1 MLISTFTL
9 ILQGTI
15 SSSDFSI
22 HPGKSGCQS
31 KNFAFQSEAKV
42 PSWKE
47 ITETEKV
54 FQIVFDMEHALESK
68 DTKRVTQSD
77 SEVFLRYRDGQ
88 WQTSD
93 DGHYFPLYDGCALS
107 ESGDPS
113 SLKVCIRDLVLKYD
127 VQTGKLKLD
136 KNDFPLARK
145 MFSPLEESWMG
156 RTLARVEYSQEELF
170 NMRERVGYLP
180 CNTEWSNVLQ
190 FRPSDTP
197 AGKCL
202 SFSAAS
208 KGTIYVVFAA
218 VPSNPNTWYYFE
230 ISPRGVAIM
239 KVRTVYLLPLHVD
252 FVIFSVTVISS
263 TIIEHLANTLIC

>member
-1 MLISTFTL
+1 MLRSTFTL

-22 HPGKSGCQS
+22 DPGKSGCQS
-31 KNFAFQSEAKV
+31 KNVAFQSEAKV

-47 ITETEKV
+47 ITETDKV

-68 DTKRVTQSD
+68 DTKRVIQSD
-77 SEVFLRYRDGQ
+77 SEVFLRYRDGE
-88 WQTSD
+88 WESSD
-93 DGHYFPLYDGCALS
+93 DGHYFPLYDGCALGN
-107 ESGDPS
+107 SGDPS
-113 SLKVCIRDLVLKYD
+113 SLRVCMRNLVLKYD
-127 VQTGKLKLD
+127 VQTGTLKLD
-136 KNDFPLARK
+136 EEDFSLASQ
-145 MFSPLEESWMG
+145 MFSPLEKRWKG

-170 NMRERVGYLP
+170 NMRDRVGYLP

-190 FRPSDTP
+190 FGPSDTTV
-197 AGKCL
+197 GKCL

-239 KVRTVYLLPLHVD
+239 KVRTVYFLPLHVN
-252 FVIFSVTVISS
+252 FAIFSFTVTSS
-263 TIIEHLANTLIC
+263 TCF